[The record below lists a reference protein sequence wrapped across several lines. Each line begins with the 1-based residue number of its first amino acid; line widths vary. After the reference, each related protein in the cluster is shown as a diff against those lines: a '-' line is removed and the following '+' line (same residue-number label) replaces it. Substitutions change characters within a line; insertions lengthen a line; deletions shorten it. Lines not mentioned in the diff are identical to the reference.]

1 MRSSFQA
8 LKMTFLL
15 AFGFLILTA
24 MSVKAEQ
31 KLALVI
37 GIDSYE
43 NIEPLQKARN
53 DARAVSEKLGVLEF
67 EVTTL
72 IDPTRREMNRV
83 FAEFTYKIQPG
94 DVVVFF
100 FAGHG
105 IGMDGR
111 NYLLPADAPSP
122 GPGDKLFVASESIAA
137 DEIADVFAA
146 RGARLTFLILDACR
160 NNPYPNEGARS
171 AGGTQ
176 GLMRMDPAEGTFVL
190 FSAGTG
196 QVALDRLSNTD
207 PDPNSVF
214 TRALLPRL
222 SQPGLTIHQLVQD
235 VRLDVR
241 NLAERVQHDQFPAYY
256 DQLSGTFSFNPLP
269 PQSMEPETIEELA
282 TPDTGSAT
290 PTGPCDAARADW
302 SVLQNTE
309 SVAALRQFSQTYKA
323 CPIYT
328 AAAQDRLQT
337 LETRSPSP
345 APTRQLNS
353 CQDLWYARNLIYH
366 QNGYCFQSDRARSVF
381 DTGSCTTHAPQLS
394 SAETR
399 EVDRIVALEKA
410 QGC

>member
-1 MRSSFQA
+1 M
-8 LKMTFLL
+8 KFLL
-15 AFGFLILTA
+15 AFSLLFL
-24 MSVKAEQ
+24 SVVSAKAEQ
-31 KLALVI
+31 KLALVV
-37 GIDSYE
+37 GIDTYE
-43 NIEPLQKARN
+43 NIEPLRKARN
-53 DARAVSEKLGVLEF
+53 DARAVGETLEGLEF
-67 EVTTL
+67 EVKTL
-72 IDPTRREMNRV
+72 IDPTRRELNRV
-83 FAEFTYKIQPG
+83 FAEFTYRIQPG

-176 GLMRMDPAEGTFVL
+176 GLMRMDPAVGTFVL

-222 SQPGLTIHQLVQD
+222 SQPGLTIHELVQE

-241 NLAERVQHDQFPAYY
+241 NLAERVRHDQFPAYY
-256 DQLSGTFSFNPLP
+256 DQLSGSFSFNPLP
-269 PQSMEPETIEELA
+269 PQSTEPEAVENLVA
-282 TPDTGSAT
+282 PDAGSAT
-290 PTGPCDAARADW
+290 QPDACETARADW
-302 SVLQNTE
+302 SILQNTE
-309 SVAALRQFSQTYKA
+309 SVAALRQFTQTYEA

-328 AAAQDRLQT
+328 AAAKDRLQT
-337 LETRSPSP
+337 LETRSPAL
-345 APTRQLNS
+345 APTRQLSS

-366 QNGYCFQSDRARSVF
+366 QNGYCFQSDRARAVF
-381 DTGSCTTHAPQLS
+381 DTSSCTTRAPQLS
-394 SAETR
+394 SAEMR
-399 EVDRIVALEKA
+399 EKDRIVALEKA